1 MLADFL
7 KDYLT
12 IIIFLA
18 IAFGLSSGF
27 IVVIFIFSPKKPDP
41 EKLSAFCIKAL
52 EDEINFQGPD
62 TIAAFI
68 MEPVLG
74 AGGVIPPHKS
84 FMPMVRKICDDHGIL
99 LIADEIITAFGRTGA
114 LTGSRLWGVK
124 PDLMCIAKAIT
135 NGYFPFGAVMISSKV
150 SDIFENDKSS
160 FGSIGHGYTYSGH
173 PVGAAAALACLPE
186 ISKLKVQE
194 NNLPN

>member
-1 MLADFL
+1 MQGCFQ
-7 KDYLT
+7 
-12 IIIFLA
+12 
-18 IAFGLSSGF
+18 
-27 IVVIFIFSPKKPDP
+27 VVCPYTYRNPFDEADP
-41 EKLSAFCIKAL
+41 EELSKLCIKAL

-124 PDLMCIAKAIT
+124 PDLMCVAKAIT
-135 NGYFPFGAVMISSKV
+135 NGYFSIWCC
-150 SDIFENDKSS
+150 ND
-160 FGSIGHGYTYSGH
+160 F
-173 PVGAAAALACLPE
+173 L
-186 ISKLKVQE
+186 
-194 NNLPN
+194 